1 MARPQGMTYEDL
13 RLMVAEGLED
23 MDAETLVKVV
33 RAMYGAR
40 IRWSNAKDCYLVNL
54 PD

>member
-1 MARPQGMTYEDL
+1 
-13 RLMVAEGLED
+13 MVAEGLED